1 MKKDEKLEI
10 LSINTSL
17 YKTRLSK
24 KFKNRAQYKSPD
36 PLTVLSYIPGT
47 IMEVIVKPGQEVR
60 KGDPLMIL
68 EAMKMQ
74 NIMKSGIN
82 GRIIKIL
89 VKKGDKVSKGTK
101 LIEME

>member
-1 MKKDEKLEI
+1 
-10 LSINTSL
+10 
-17 YKTRLSK
+17 
-24 KFKNRAQYKSPD
+24 
-36 PLTVLSYIPGT
+36 
-47 IMEVIVKPGQEVR
+47 
-60 KGDPLMIL
+60 MIL